1 MENFIYQLY
10 SGLYYETIYNDQ
22 EFLEEHNKKLDK
34 AIEIR
39 NKIEEGLSKEQKDLL
54 DKYQAAEADVWMDE
68 EERLF
73 ARGVKIGLR
82 LQKTLDEIKLI

>member
-22 EFLEEHNKKLDK
+22 EFLEGHNKKLDK

-73 ARGVKIGLR
+73 ARGVKIGMR
-82 LQKTLDEIKLI
+82 LQKTLDEIKLV

>member
-1 MENFIYQLY
+1 M
-10 SGLYYETIYNDQ
+10 
-22 EFLEEHNKKLDK
+22 DK

-73 ARGVKIGLR
+73 ARGVKIGMR